1 MTEEQ
6 LISLVKNGLLVQQV
20 WRLQIWRWAQQ
31 EWPANRRAHRCMSEQ
46 TCGVCTSTETG
57 NSNTGNKCQE
67 RTFSL
72 MAVGIKNATL
82 EDSLAGF
89 FFTKINIVLLY
100 NPVTMFLTVYKN

>member
-1 MTEEQ
+1 MAHWHSRFEGFRYGGGPSKSGLQTE
-6 LISLVKNGLLVQQV
+6 GLTGACRN
-20 WRLQIWRWAQQ
+20 W
-31 EWPANRRAHRCMSEQ
+31 
-46 TCGVCTSTETG
+46 TCEVCTSTETG

-89 FFTKINIVLLY
+89 FFFTKVNIVLLY